1 MLTVNV
7 NLAMMEPAVRTVSHT
22 THITVLLHALLRLS
36 LCIAS
41 LYYDL
46 RIT

>member
-22 THITVLLHALLRLS
+22 THITYSCNTTTVLVYSEFLL
-36 LCIAS
+36 
-41 LYYDL
+41 
-46 RIT
+46 